1 MEEHDSLDDDLENI
15 QQPDRFDLE
24 LELVRWVKVYFYL
37 WYSLAV
43 EEPSIPR
50 LLKKITNLNMN
61 IFYIILFMEIRIV
74 LVICDVLKI

>member
-37 WYSLAV
+37 WYSWAV
-43 EEPSIPR
+43 EEPSIP
-50 LLKKITNLNMN
+50 KG
-61 IFYIILFMEIRIV
+61 
-74 LVICDVLKI
+74 C

>member
-37 WYSLAV
+37 WDLLAV
-43 EEPSIPR
+43 EEPSIP
-50 LLKKITNLNMN
+50 KG
-61 IFYIILFMEIRIV
+61 
-74 LVICDVLKI
+74 C